1 MRPSTSADRPG
12 PSLRR
17 IAGSVADRLARWP
30 VFPYHPSV
38 RISLWVSVVVVAA
51 LFGWGAWQRRWIA
64 DDGLIVL
71 RTVRNLLAGNGPVF
85 NAGERVEANTST
97 VWTYLVTLGAWLGG
111 SVRMEYVVLALA
123 LTLSVL
129 GVVLMM
135 LGTARLYAPS
145 LQGRRALLLPAGALV
160 YIAVPPARDFA
171 TSGLEN
177 GLVLAYLGLLWW
189 MLVCW
194 SQALRAARP
203 AAAGK
208 THDGPYPILG
218 RFFEGAL
225 AALAGLSVLVRPELA
240 LIGGGALVMMLIA
253 ARGWRRRVL
262 IVVAGGL
269 LPVAYQIFRMG
280 YYGLLV
286 PGTAVAK
293 DASGSKWSQGFTYLA
308 NFNQPYL
315 LWVPL
320 MLCVALG
327 LVLLTT
333 RTRPWWVRRQVP
345 RGYGWLARTV
355 QSPATVVLF
364 MFVSGLLQGIY
375 WVRQGGDF
383 MHGRVLLTPL
393 FCLLMPIAV
402 IPVVLP
408 DGTKFTRETGY
419 LLAAATSVLW
429 AAVVGWAIW
438 AANSPGMGADATRVT
453 YSGIVD
459 ERRFYSQATGHAHP
473 LTAADYLD
481 YPRMRAVLTAIENTP
496 DGALLLPSGNYDQWD
511 VVPAYPPPA
520 GLTPEAR
527 RDMDFPHTVFFT
539 NMGMLGMN
547 VGLDVRV
554 IDQIGLT
561 NPLATHTQRL
571 TDGRIGHDK
580 NLFPDWAVAEGPFFK
595 IRPYIP
601 AYLDEEWI
609 AQAQAALKCPATEA
623 MLNSVRGE
631 MTPRRFLSNLVHAYE
646 FTKYRIDRVPLYEL
660 KRCGLPVPE
669 PKNPPYTGMPATGP

>member
-1 MRPSTSADRPG
+1 M
-12 PSLRR
+12 
-17 IAGSVADRLARWP
+17 
-30 VFPYHPSV
+30 
-38 RISLWVSVVVVAA
+38 RISLWISVVVVAG

-97 VWTYLVTLGAWLGG
+97 LWTYLVTLGAWIGG
-111 SVRMEYVVLALA
+111 PIRLEYVVLTLALA
-123 LTLSVL
+123 LSVL
-129 GVVLMM
+129 GVVLAV
-135 LGTARLYAPS
+135 LGTGRLYAPS

-194 SQALRAARP
+194 SQSLRAYRAPHP
-203 AAAGK
+203 APGMPVAQPPRNIPG
-208 THDGPYPILG
+208 TG
-218 RFFEGAL
+218 FEAAL
-225 AALAGLSVLVRPELA
+225 AAVAGLSVLVRPELA
-240 LIGGGALVMMLIA
+240 LIGGGALIMMLVA
-253 ARGWRRRVL
+253 AHGWRRRVL
-262 IVVAGGL
+262 IIVAGGL

-280 YYGLLV
+280 YYALLV

-293 DASGSKWSQGFTYLA
+293 DASGSKWSQGFIYLT
-308 NFNQPYL
+308 NFNKPYL
-315 LWVPL
+315 LWVPAL
-320 MLCVALG
+320 LLIALG
-327 LVLLTT
+327 VVLLAT
-333 RTRPWWVRRQVP
+333 RTRPWWVRRQIP

-355 QSPATVVLF
+355 QSPPAVVIF
-364 MFVSGLLQGIY
+364 MLVSGLLQAVY

-393 FCLLMPIAV
+393 FCLLLPVAV

-429 AAVVGWAIW
+429 AAIVGWSIW

-459 ERRFYSQATGHAHP
+459 ERRFYAQATGHAHP

-511 VVPAYPPPA
+511 VVPAMPLPPDA
-520 GLTPEAR
+520 TPEAR
-527 RDMDFPHTVFFT
+527 AAYEPPHTVFFT

-554 IDQIGLT
+554 IDQIGLA
-561 NPLATHTQRL
+561 NPLAAHTQRL

-580 NLFPDWAVAEGPFFK
+580 NLFPDWAVAEGPFIK
-595 IRPYIP
+595 THPYVP
-601 AYLDEEWI
+601 PYLDEDWI
-609 AQAQAALKCPATEA
+609 AQAEVALQCPATDA
-623 MLNSVRGE
+623 VLNSVRGE
-631 MTPRRFLSNLVHAYE
+631 LTPRRFISNLFHAYE
-646 FTKYRIDRVPLYEL
+646 FTKYRIDRVPMYEL
-660 KRCGLPVPE
+660 NRCGLQPPP
-669 PKNPPYTGMPATGP
+669 PKSPPYTGLPATGP